1 MTVKPIFAEKEDLN
15 RLLEWCSDAP
25 EYQKKLSQYLEDRD
39 DTSVVIVEEHEILAI
54 ALLKVQETEK
64 KGYIWIYS
72 KNKDVQ
78 NHPDIM
84 QFSLNWL
91 RRKGAKEYNVI

>member
-1 MTVKPIFAEKEDLN
+1 MKPIFAEKEDLN

-25 EYQKKLSQYLEDRD
+25 EYHKKLSQYLEGRD
-39 DTSVVIVEEHEILAI
+39 DTTVVIVEEEHEIIAI

-72 KNKDVQ
+72 KNRNLQ
-78 NHPDIM
+78 SHPDLM
-84 QFSLNWL
+84 QFSLKWL
-91 RRKGAKEYNVI
+91 RKKGAKEYTVI

>member
-1 MTVKPIFAEKEDLN
+1 MKPIFAEKEDLN

-25 EYQKKLSQYLEDRD
+25 EYHKKLSQYLEGHD
-39 DTSVVIVEEHEILAI
+39 DATVVIVEEEHEIIAI

-72 KNKDVQ
+72 KNRNLQ
-78 NHPDIM
+78 SHPDLI

-91 RRKGAKEYNVI
+91 RKKGAKEYTVI